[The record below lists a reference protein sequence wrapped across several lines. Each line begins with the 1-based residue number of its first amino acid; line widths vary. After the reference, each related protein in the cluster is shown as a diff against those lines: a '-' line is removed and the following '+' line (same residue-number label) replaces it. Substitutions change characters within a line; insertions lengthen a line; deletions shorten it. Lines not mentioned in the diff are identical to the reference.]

1 MKESKGDFT
10 LSLGISILARIL
22 LTLGLSLGCQATL
35 LSFRALLSQK
45 KKSLISSSSGEQI
58 TSIG

>member
-1 MKESKGDFT
+1 MKESKGGFT

-35 LSFRALLSQK
+35 LSFRALLSK

>member
-45 KKSLISSSSGEQI
+45 KKA
-58 TSIG
+58 